1 MATGR
6 VSGMNAS
13 GKFGTIAS
21 DDGRAFYAP
30 RLPPGL
36 EVGTRV
42 EFDPI
47 EVVPGT
53 VNAMNVVVAKPQAN
67 AVVPPGNRRSGPGV
81 GIGLGFGIIT
91 PIEEGDGLFHADD
104 AGGWDFG
111 M

>member
-13 GKFGTIAS
+13 GKFGTVAS

-53 VNAMNVVVAKPQAN
+53 LNAMNVVVAKPQAN
-67 AVVPPGNRRSGPGV
+67 AVAPPCNRRSGPGA

-91 PIEEGDGLFHADD
+91 PIDEGDGLFHADD